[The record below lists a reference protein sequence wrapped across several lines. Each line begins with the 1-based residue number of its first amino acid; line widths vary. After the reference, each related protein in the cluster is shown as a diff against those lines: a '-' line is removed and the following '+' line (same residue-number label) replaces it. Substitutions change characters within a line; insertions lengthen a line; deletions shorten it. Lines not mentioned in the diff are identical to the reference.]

1 MNDQLD
7 DLRRMLTEPAGPHLD
22 DEKLAEMVTA
32 ELSGEDVDVLYA
44 TEMAHLGRCPNC
56 AAAYEELASLSFTAV
71 AGMAAAAYAMTPQ
84 QVLVDLLQAELGEPA
99 AAAVSETVAA
109 LPLLF
114 AQPPATPEAF
124 DVALAGVSLPPTQS
138 AVVAAARRYL
148 AALAVYLASSAAA
161 VWGRAVDVQT
171 AVSPQGHQ
179 LQLQPAPGT
188 AVPVLS
194 SGETGDAWHLLSR
207 RVGQPVA
214 WHVSVRAARL
224 SATGCAL
231 MVHVD
236 RPGLANAGDRQ
247 VTIAYGGREETAVT
261 DANGTAAFPLVPIA
275 ALPTLQVT
283 IDTFSDTLP
292 DTLPEQP
299 GQQR

>member
-1 MNDQLD
+1 MNDHLD

-22 DEKLAEMVTA
+22 DEKLAEIVTA
-32 ELSGEDVDVLYA
+32 ELSGEGVDVVYA
-44 TEMAHLGRCPNC
+44 TEMAHLERCPDC
-56 AAAYEELASLSFTAV
+56 TAAYEELASLSFTAV
-71 AGMAAAAYAMTPQ
+71 ASMAAAAYAMTPQ
-84 QVLVDLLQAELGEPA
+84 QVLVDLLQAELGQPA
-99 AAAVSETVAA
+99 ATVSEAVAA
-109 LPLLF
+109 LSLLF

-124 DVALAGVSLPPTQS
+124 DVALAGVSLPPSQS
-138 AVVAAARRYL
+138 AVVAAVRHYL
-148 AALAVYLASSAAA
+148 TALAVYLASAAAA

-171 AVSPQGHQ
+171 AVSPQGHR

-194 SGETGDAWHLLSR
+194 SAETGDAWHLLSR

-214 WHVSVRAARL
+214 WHVSMRAARR

-236 RPGLANAGDRQ
+236 RPGLADAGGRQ
-247 VTIAYGGREETAVT
+247 VSIAYGGQEQTAVT

-283 IDTFSDTLP
+283 IDTLP
-292 DTLPEQP
+292 DTLPE
-299 GQQR
+299 

>member
-1 MNDQLD
+1 MNNHLD
-7 DLRRMLTEPAGPHLD
+7 DLRRILTEPAGPHLD

-32 ELSGEDVDVLYA
+32 ELSGEDVDVLY
-44 TEMAHLGRCPNC
+44 TPETAHLGRCPDC

-84 QVLVDLLQAELGEPA
+84 QAFMTLLQPELAEPA
-99 AAAVSETVAA
+99 ANLSQVIAA

-114 AQPPATPEAF
+114 AEPPTTPEEFEAVLAHTTWAQSVP
-124 DVALAGVSLPPTQS
+124 DVATTVL
-138 AVVAAARRYL
+138 RHL
-148 AALAVYLASSAAA
+148 AALTAYLTSTAAA

-171 AVSPQGHQ
+171 AVLPQGHQ

-194 SGETGDAWHLLSR
+194 SAETGDEWHLLSR
-207 RVGQPVA
+207 SVGHPVA
-214 WHVSVRAARL
+214 WHVSMRAARR

-236 RPGLANAGDRQ
+236 RPGLADADGRQ

-261 DANGTAAFPLVPIA
+261 DANGTATFPLVPIA

-283 IDTFSDTLP
+283 IDT
-292 DTLPEQP
+292 LPEQP
-299 GQQR
+299 GQQQR

>member
-1 MNDQLD
+1 MNNHLD
-7 DLRRMLTEPAGPHLD
+7 DLRRMLTEPAGAHLD
-22 DEKLAEMVTA
+22 DKKLVEIVTA

-44 TEMAHLGRCPNC
+44 PEMAHLGRCPEC

-71 AGMAAAAYAMTPQ
+71 GNMAAAAYAMTPQ
-84 QVLVDLLQAELGEPA
+84 QVLVGLLQAELGQPA
-99 AAAVSETVAA
+99 AAAVSEAVAA

-124 DVALAGVSLPPTQS
+124 DVALVGVSLPPSQS

-148 AALAVYLASSAAA
+148 TALAAYLASTAVV
-161 VWGRAVDVQT
+161 VWGRAVEVQT
-171 AVSPQGHQ
+171 AVSPQGHR

-194 SGETGDAWHLLSR
+194 SAETGDAWHLLSR
-207 RVGQPVA
+207 PVGQPVA
-214 WHVSVRAARL
+214 WHVSIRAARR

-236 RPGLANAGDRQ
+236 RPGLADAGGRQ

-261 DANGTAAFPLVPIA
+261 DANGAAAFPLVPIA

-283 IDTFSDTLP
+283 IDTLP

-299 GQQR
+299 GQQQR